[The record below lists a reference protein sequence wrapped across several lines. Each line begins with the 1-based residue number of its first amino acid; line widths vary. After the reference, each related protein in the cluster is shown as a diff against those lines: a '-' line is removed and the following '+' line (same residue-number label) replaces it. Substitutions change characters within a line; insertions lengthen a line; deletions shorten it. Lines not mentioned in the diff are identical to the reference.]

1 MAIAGT
7 SPETATTVLTG
18 QALQVGKYTVNAQVA
33 LEGLRRRHCLVPRSR
48 RWHTDAGTPHG
59 WHACCSET
67 VPTHVRIATL
77 PLVFGVSIE
86 TAGSVS
92 LACWQEDVAGVNPVA
107 TSASLVAQRVANLTQ
122 N

>member
-1 MAIAGT
+1 MTITGT

-18 QALQVGKYTVNAQVA
+18 QGIPAGKYAVNAQVA
-33 LEGLRRRHCLVPRSR
+33 LEGFGNDIVWCRARAGSTPTL
-48 RWHTDAGTPHG
+48 GTPARVLLG
-59 WHACCSET
+59 NGAD
-67 VPTHVRIATL
+67 HVRIATL

-86 TAGSVS
+86 AAGSVS
-92 LACWQEDVAGVNPVA
+92 LTCWQEDVAGVNPVA